1 MLIYGIRVKQ
11 ALRIPSK
18 VASSMKLSLKKNQ
31 ALINVIHARDE
42 ND

>member
-11 ALRIPSK
+11 ASRIPSK
-18 VASSMKLSLKKNQ
+18 VVSSMKLSLKKNR
-31 ALINVIHARDE
+31 ALINMIQAKDE